1 MQWLGAALVAVLL
14 LDVCASAI
22 RRRMTEP
29 LAFGVE
35 VLSDCVRFVHYPFPP
50 SSMYPSGEVRPHEIA
65 DIEPKALPPQIFT
78 KRGEF
83 LFVSAGQA
91 TALTEFARRHGV
103 PVVDRHDVWDDV
115 LAPFLDTTLSERM
128 ERRIRE
134 RLRSVGMDDRRVAR
148 LRRRFGLRMW
158 AYNIGLFLW
167 DWVHLGMFDLFL
179 ALGYGSPLPRVSQ
192 RRFRRI
198 YWEAM
203 EIAAL
208 GPASPLDDPG
218 GGSGDGGARLTARD
232 AAAPPAVR

>member
-1 MQWLGAALVAVLL
+1 MQWLGGALVAVLL
-14 LDVCASAI
+14 LHLCVSAI
-22 RRRMTEP
+22 RRRSTEP
-29 LAFGVE
+29 FAFEVE
-35 VLSDCVRFVHYPFPP
+35 VLPDHVRFRHYPFPP
-50 SSMYPSGEVRPHEIA
+50 SSVYPSGDVPPDEIV
-65 DIEPKALPPQIFT
+65 DVEPKAAPPQIVT

-83 LFVSAGQA
+83 LFVPASEAA
-91 TALTEFARRHGV
+91 ALTEFARRHGV

-158 AYNIGLFLW
+158 AYNIGLYLW

-179 ALGYGSPLPRVSQ
+179 ALGYGSPLPRVSK

-218 GGSGDGGARLTARD
+218 VAAGDGLARQD
-232 AAAPPAVR
+232 DVSPAGR